1 MYVEAIQSHIL
12 ICLIDF
18 YVRSD
23 FYSFLMAKVLLLWQQ
38 VRVLRQSEK
47 LPDVTLEADGKLFPK
62 SIFWPHEYQNSMS
75 DAPDV
80 VMWL

>member
-1 MYVEAIQSHIL
+1 
-12 ICLIDF
+12 
-18 YVRSD
+18 
-23 FYSFLMAKVLLLWQQ
+23 MAKVLLLWQQ

-62 SIFWPHEYQNSMS
+62 SIFWPHEYQDDKNIMS

-80 VMWL
+80 DILL